1 MDRRRTHILK
11 LIKQST
17 AVFLLLYIIV
27 PFQYFQFLPIISTV
41 EAATNTLTSRADFNT
56 GTYIGTEAKT
66 KEGEIKLQGDGT
78 WNARA
83 WKTPNLV
90 LNDQSA
96 IVSDGSYIYLRPA
109 GDNEFTRFLPSENRW
124 QALSNAPL
132 YSFPGA
138 DMVYLNGVIYSSFGG
153 YQKEFKKYT
162 VGTNTWSDLAD
173 MPDLT
178 YAGSALVTDG
188 TYIYAFRG
196 SNTTD
201 FWRYNVATDRWS
213 VINSPPAT
221 IGAGGSLSYS
231 GGYLYATRGASTQTF
246 YRYDIGAG
254 TWSTMTNV
262 PATIADDTSMDI
274 NGNFIYLS
282 RGQATTTL
290 YRYSI
295 SGNSW
300 ATLAA
305 LPQASRYVGNVY
317 NADDGYMYIFRGN
330 GTQDFWKYNIGGDN
344 FIGPTDLP
352 AAPGTGADLI
362 NVGTNLFYLRGNT
375 STALYKLDTTTNT
388 WSALLAAAPATF
400 ADDTKGASAGATL
413 YFMRGSNTQTFY
425 SYDTAGNSWTTLT
438 NTPATV
444 GAGGALAY
452 PATGNYIYAT
462 RGNNTT
468 GFWRYN
474 ISGNSWDDAGAADL
488 PATNATAYIGARLI
502 SDGTDVYY
510 MAGNGVTQLLKYT
523 VGSNTWSVVGSL
535 PFSPYYG
542 ADMSYSAGK
551 IYFQS
556 GLYKPNFWEYTISG
570 GTWRRLPDIETT
582 FATEQG
588 PYNGGALENNGGGTF
603 YTISGQNITYMHS
616 FTRSAYNYPASGT
629 WTSGAIDL
637 TYVTSWTSLTS
648 SVTTPGDSSVT
659 FETRTSSDRVSWTS
673 WVSVSGGT
681 ISSAANRY
689 IQVRATLNATSDKTQ
704 TPTLSSVSV
713 NYSGDTSSPTN
724 PISITA
730 KSQSVAG
737 VTLTNSTSYSY
748 TNPYF
753 SWSGAAD
760 ADTSV
765 AGYYVYF
772 GTSSS
777 ADPAVLGNYQT
788 GNTYTVTTP
797 LSNNTYYLRIK
808 TKDSGGNTSSA
819 ATLFT
824 YIYGGITAQ
833 AVTATSTSDFATGTL
848 TNVSNSSNQLQLSS
862 KAGFWLQQRL
872 SLAPATIS
880 NGAGWGYVS
889 STNKLYTFRGGTTNT
904 FYEYDVATDTW
915 TTKANAPATVTTGGA
930 MAGGPSGYIYAL
942 RGSSTNSFWRYDI
955 NANTWDDAAA
965 ADAPQIIGT
974 GSSLFYDGSRY
985 IYALAGNNDDA
996 FYQYDT
1002 TTDTWSALANTNF
1015 GAPTLQPTNVI
1026 SAGGDMAYDGNDT
1039 IYVIQGSVTG
1049 SGYYNTGFATYTI
1062 STGTWTQLTNLP
1074 ATPTADGAQIEF
1086 DSTSNAVYYIP
1097 ANGKVALYK
1106 YDLSSSAWSQL
1117 SDGPA
1122 TIGAGAAMKNIG
1134 GILYIL
1140 RGNGQQQLYTYN
1152 ITKASWQ
1159 VPTMGLFSGLYRGSD
1174 VRTFTTGA
1182 QIIKGNGTYYYLT
1195 RGSVDDMFVRYDS
1208 SNGEVVQLT
1217 NIPAGMTTG
1226 SHFAYDS
1233 VNSKIYAIANGVLQK
1248 MYVYDI
1254 ATDVWTELSSD
1265 VLPALPGAGA
1275 SLEYDGSRYIYYV
1288 RGGSTTALYRYDT
1301 QASAG
1306 SRWSALLA
1314 AAPGTIGAGGS
1325 AVYKGSYLY
1334 VTRGNTSVSFYR
1346 YDPSGNTWSDP
1357 AVADFAA
1364 TNNFAADG
1372 FIVDGG
1378 GDYIYGCRANNTST
1392 CYQYSVSGN
1401 TWTQIANAP
1410 ANITAGGSGAGNK
1423 SDRFYVIA
1431 GAGTNTFTDGLYTYI
1446 EQTSTSSFQETGTF
1460 QSATHDL
1467 SSVYKFANISLSYT
1481 SASNASF
1488 VVSTRTSADNSTFS
1502 SWSNTTEEK
1511 VVGSTYTYKIN
1522 SAVNRYIQVKI
1533 TLSSGDG
1540 IYASSV
1546 GDYTINYYQDTTP
1559 PANPSSISSYST
1571 STQSASI
1578 TTNTWYNHS
1587 APYFSWPAEGVA
1599 GGASDGASGSGISG
1613 YYVYFGTN
1621 SSADPQTDGALQTT
1635 TTYTASGLVSA
1646 STYYLRIKA
1655 VDNANNV
1662 VATTWQP
1669 FIYKYDSEAP
1679 TNPTTIIADP
1689 PGYSNVNSFNFS
1701 WSGATDS
1708 GSLVSQ
1714 YCYKTGAS
1722 GSSETCTS
1730 ATSISGI
1737 AAYQSGA
1744 NAFYVR
1750 ARDNAGNLTSTYATA
1765 SYYYSSTAPSAP
1777 TNLEVSPAT
1786 NTVNQFSFT
1795 WNPPANYSGSQAGLR
1810 YYYSINALPTSSNVN
1825 AIGLTTTYLTSGSYA
1840 TQPGKNTLYVVAK
1853 DEAGNIDYN
1862 VYGSVDFTAD
1872 TSSPGIPRNMDIA
1885 DVSTKSTSEWK
1896 LAISWN
1902 APEASGSGV
1911 ASYKVYQSTTVDA
1924 SCSTG
1929 LTGFTNVASTTGTS
1943 YVDADI
1949 TQSTHYYCVKACDS
1963 TNNCSAASD
1972 TVSLYPDGKW
1982 TTPPDLIGSPAV
1994 DVKTKSGIVS
2004 WSTSRTSNSFV
2015 KYGTKSGDYGAEVGS
2030 SDQLTS
2036 HKITLTGL
2044 NPGTKYYYKV
2054 LWTDEDGNSGE
2065 SSEQTF
2071 TTEAAPFISS
2081 VKITDISLYSAY
2093 VNFAI
2098 NHTSSVKIEY
2108 GKTVNYGSVETLSTS
2123 TSEIT
2128 QSVKLEDLVEGT
2140 IYHLRITAE
2149 DAEGNTFAGDDYTFE
2164 TLPVPKVVGLKVQ
2177 QVVGLPTAT
2186 LRLVWSSNTL
2196 LSSIVTYYPSAS
2208 PEKTKDQISLV
2219 LKKNHEII
2227 LKNLSDETEYTIVV
2241 KGKDAG
2247 GNEAV
2252 SPVQKVKTATDVR
2265 PPEIQ
2270 NSNIET
2276 TVAGVGDGAKAQIIA
2291 SWDTDEPSST
2301 QIEYGEGTGTTYGSS
2316 TQEDPNLTTNHSV
2329 TIPSLLPS
2337 KIYHLRIVSKDK
2349 SKNIGYSED
2358 IVIITP
2364 NATKDAL
2371 NLVINKLSKTFGFL
2385 KSTKLLK

>member
-1 MDRRRTHILK
+1 MERRKAHILK
-11 LIKQST
+11 LLKKST
-17 AVFLLLYIIV
+17 AIFLLLYIIV
-27 PFQYFQFLPIISTV
+27 PLPYFQFSPSLFPV

-66 KEGEIKLQGDGT
+66 KEGEIKLQADGT

-96 IVSDGSYIYLRPA
+96 VVSDGSYVYLRPA
-109 GDNEFTRFLPSENRW
+109 GDNEFTRFLPAENRW
-124 QALSNAPL
+124 QTLANAPL
-132 YSFPGA
+132 YAFPGA

-221 IGAGGSLSYS
+221 IGAGGTLSYS
-231 GGYLYATRGASTQTF
+231 GGYLYATRGGSTQTF
-246 YRYDIGAG
+246 YRYDISAG
-254 TWSTMTNV
+254 TWSAMTNV
-262 PATIADDTSMDI
+262 PATIADNTNMDV

-300 ATLAA
+300 TTMTT
-305 LPQASRYVGNVY
+305 LPQASRYVGTVY
-317 NADDGYMYIFRGN
+317 NSDDGYLYVFRGN
-330 GTQDFWKYNIGGDN
+330 GTQDFWKYNIGGN
-344 FIGPTDLP
+344 SFVGPTDLP
-352 AAPGTGADLI
+352 ATPGTGADLI
-362 NVGTNLFYLRGNT
+362 NVGTNLYYLRGNT
-375 STALYKLDTTTNT
+375 STALYRLDTSTNT
-388 WSALLAAAPATF
+388 WSALLTASPATF

-413 YFMRGSNTQTFY
+413 YFMRGSSTQSFY
-425 SYDTAGNSWTTLT
+425 SYSTGGNSWATLT

-452 PATGNYIYAT
+452 PGTGDYIYAT

-468 GFWRYN
+468 AFWRYS

-488 PATNATAYIGARLI
+488 PSSNAAANIGARLV
-502 SDGTDVYY
+502 SDGTDIYY
-510 MAGNGVTQLLKYT
+510 IAGSGVTQLLKYT
-523 VGSNTWSVVGSL
+523 VGSNTWSVVGSI

-542 ADMSYSAGK
+542 TDMSYSAGNL
-551 IYFQS
+551 YFQS
-556 GLYKPNFWEYTISG
+556 GSYKGDFWEYTISG

-588 PYNGGALENNGGGTF
+588 PYNGGSLESNGGGTF
-603 YTISGQNITYMHS
+603 YTISGQNITYIHS
-616 FTRSAYNYPASGT
+616 FTRSANNYPTSGT

-637 TYVTSWTSLTS
+637 SYVTSWSTLTAS
-648 SVTTPGDSSVT
+648 TTTPGDSSIT
-659 FETRTSSDRVSWTS
+659 YESRSSSDKLTWTS
-673 WVSVSGGT
+673 WVPVSGGT

-689 IQVRATLNATSDKTQ
+689 IQIRATLNATSDKTQ
-704 TPTLSSVSV
+704 TPTLSSVSI
-713 NYSGDTSSPTN
+713 NYSGDTSTPTN
-724 PISITA
+724 PNSITA
-730 KSQSVAG
+730 KSQSVGG
-737 VTLTNSTSYSY
+737 VTLSDSTSYSY

-753 SWSGAAD
+753 SWSGASD

-777 ADPAVLGNYQT
+777 ADPETSGNYQT

-797 LSNNTYYLRIK
+797 LSGNTYYLRIK
-808 TKDSGGNTSSA
+808 SKDIGGNISSA
-819 ATLFT
+819 STLFT
-824 YIYGGITAQ
+824 YIYSGITATG
-833 AVTATSTSDFATGTL
+833 VTATSTSDFSGGTL

-880 NGAGWGYVS
+880 NGAGWAYVS
-889 STNKLYTFRGGTTNT
+889 TSNKLYTFRGGTTNT
-904 FYEYDVATDTW
+904 FYEYDITTDTW
-915 TTKANAPATVTTGGA
+915 TTKATAPATVATGGA
-930 MAGGPSGYIYAL
+930 ISAGPSGYLYAL

-955 NANTWDDAAA
+955 SGNTWNDAAA

-1002 TTDTWSALANTNF
+1002 STDTWSALTNTNF

-1062 STGTWTQLTNLP
+1062 STGTWAQLTNLP

-1097 ANGKVALYK
+1097 ANGKVAMYK
-1106 YDLSSSAWSQL
+1106 YDLSSSSWSQL
-1117 SDGPA
+1117 GDAPA
-1122 TIGAGAAMKNIG
+1122 SLGAGAAMKNIG
-1134 GILYIL
+1134 GVLYII
-1140 RGNGQQQLYTYN
+1140 RGGATQQFYTYN

-1159 VPTMGLFSGLYRGSD
+1159 VPNMGLFSGFYRGSD

-1182 QIIKGNGTYYYLT
+1182 QIIKGSGNYYYLT
-1195 RGSVDDMFVRYDS
+1195 RGSVDDLFVRYDS
-1208 SNGEVVQLT
+1208 STGEVVQLA
-1217 NIPAGMTTG
+1217 NIPAGMSTG

-1233 VNSKIYAIANGVLQK
+1233 VNSKIYVIANAAILK
-1248 MYVYDI
+1248 WYIYDI
-1254 ATDVWTELSSD
+1254 ATDVWSEITSD
-1265 VLPALPGAGA
+1265 ALPGLPGAGA
-1275 SLEYDGSRYIYYV
+1275 VLEYDGSRYIYYL

-1314 AAPGTIGAGGS
+1314 AAPGTIGAGGD

-1346 YDPSGNTWSDP
+1346 YDPSGNSWSDA

-1378 GDYIYGCRANNTST
+1378 DDYIYGCRANNTAT
-1392 CYQYSVSGN
+1392 CYQYSVTGN

-1410 ANITAGGSGAGNK
+1410 ANITAGGSGSSNK
-1423 SDRFYVIA
+1423 ADRFYAIA
-1431 GAGTNTFTDGLYTYI
+1431 GAGTNTFSDGLYTFI
-1446 EQTSTSSFQETGTF
+1446 QQTSTSSFQETGSY

-1467 SSVYKFANISLSYT
+1467 SSVYKFANIALTYT
-1481 SASNASF
+1481 SATNATF
-1488 VVSTRTSADNSTFS
+1488 AVSTRTSADNSTFS
-1502 SWSNTTEEK
+1502 SWSDASEEK

-1540 IYASSV
+1540 IYASTVS
-1546 GDYTINYYQDTTP
+1546 DYAINYYQDTTAP
-1559 PANPSSISSYST
+1559 SNPTSLSSYST
-1571 STQSASI
+1571 ATQSATIS
-1578 TTNTWYNHS
+1578 TNTWYNYA
-1587 APYFSWPAEGVA
+1587 APNFSWPAEGVSGA
-1599 GGASDGASGSGISG
+1599 ASDGSNGSGISG

-1621 SSADPQTDGALQTT
+1621 SSADPQTDGSLQSATS
-1635 TTYTASGLVSA
+1635 YTASGLISG

-1655 VDNANNV
+1655 VDNANNI
-1662 VATTWQP
+1662 VATSWQP
-1669 FIYKYDSEAP
+1669 FIYKYDSDAP
-1679 TNPTTIIADP
+1679 TNPTTIVADP

-1708 GSLVSQ
+1708 GSLISQ
-1714 YCYKTGAS
+1714 YCYKTGVS
-1722 GSSETCTS
+1722 GASETCTS
-1730 ATSISGI
+1730 ATSVSGI
-1737 AAYQSGA
+1737 VAYQSGA

-1750 ARDNAGNLTSTYATA
+1750 ARDNADNVTSTYATA

-1777 TNLEVSPAT
+1777 TNIEVSPAT
-1786 NTVNQFSFT
+1786 NTVNQFAFT
-1795 WNPPANYSGSQAGLR
+1795 WNPPSNYSGSQTGLR

-1825 AIGLTTTYLTSGSYA
+1825 AVGLTTTYLTTGAYA

-1885 DVSTKSTSEWK
+1885 DVSTKSTSSWK

-1911 ASYKVYQSTTVDA
+1911 ASYKVYQSTTTDA
-1924 SCSTG
+1924 SCSTS

-1949 TQSTHYYCVKACDS
+1949 TQATHYYCVKACDS

-1982 TTPPDLIGSPAV
+1982 TTPPDLIGSVAV
-1994 DVKTKSGIVS
+1994 EVKTKSGIVT

-2030 SDQLTS
+2030 SDQVTS
-2036 HKITLTGL
+2036 HKIALTGL

-2065 SSEQTF
+2065 SSEHTF

-2081 VKITDISLYSAY
+2081 VKITDVGLYSAY

-2149 DAEGNTFAGDDYTFE
+2149 DEEGNTFAGDDYTFE
-2164 TLPVPKVVGLKVQ
+2164 TLPVPKVIGLKVQ

-2227 LKNLSDETEYTIVV
+2227 LKNLADETEYTIVV

-2247 GNEAV
+2247 GNEAT
-2252 SPVQKVKTATDVR
+2252 SPIQKVKTATDVR

-2270 NSNIET
+2270 NSSIET
-2276 TVAGVGDGAKAQIIA
+2276 TVVGVGDSAKAQIIA

-2349 SKNIGYSED
+2349 GKNIGYSED

-2371 NLVINKLSKTFGFL
+2371 NLVVNKLSKTFGFL
-2385 KSTKLLK
+2385 KNSKLFK